1 MCYLGRN
8 VVATVL
14 GSDIIAFLFRL
25 WCYSFWGEHVNP
37 QFDVT
42 FILWLIVHICNANV
56 VSLNVMG
63 RSLEVFFVG
72 SLNEIAQIKTVAGS
86 VS

>member
-1 MCYLGRN
+1 MCYLDCN

-14 GSDIIAFLFRL
+14 GSNIIVFLFRL

-42 FILWLIVHICNANV
+42 FILWLIVHICNTNV

-63 RSLEVFFVG
+63 RSLEVFFVE
-72 SLNEIAQIKTVAGS
+72 SLNEIAQIKTVARN

>member
-1 MCYLGRN
+1 MCYLDCN

-14 GSDIIAFLFRL
+14 GSNIIVFLFRL

-37 QFDVT
+37 QFDIT
-42 FILWLIVHICNANV
+42 FILWLVVHICNANV

-63 RSLEVFFVG
+63 RSLEVFVVG
-72 SLNEIAQIKTVAGS
+72 SLNEIAQIKTVARS